1 VLENGDF
8 TGLKSN
14 PCCQTNYSMA
24 FAVNK
29 RKLVSTEDA
38 VFGALVFQLSIE
50 RHIRTRHQQQR
61 Q

>member
-1 VLENGDF
+1 VLENADF
-8 TGLKSN
+8 AGLKSN
-14 PCCQTNYSMA
+14 HCCQSNYSMA
-24 FAVNK
+24 FGVNK

-50 RHIRTRHQQQR
+50 RHIRARHQQQR